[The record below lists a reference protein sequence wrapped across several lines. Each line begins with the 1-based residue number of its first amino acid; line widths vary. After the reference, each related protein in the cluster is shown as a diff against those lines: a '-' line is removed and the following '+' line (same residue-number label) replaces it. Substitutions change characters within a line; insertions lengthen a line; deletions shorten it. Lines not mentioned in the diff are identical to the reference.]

1 MSTTNNQLN
10 ESTTNQNQTLSH
22 AFICN
27 HCSYEFKS
35 KEDMKEHYKSQYH
48 LYNLHRVTMQLNPVT
63 YDEFQKRKATL
74 EKASSLKNNE
84 KTEKS
89 KGNLN
94 NTSQSV
100 TNNYCLP
107 CCKSFASMNKL
118 DEHLKTKSHK
128 QREVEKKKSPQAK
141 GESEEKEKKEPTK
154 TPIDNYLICFVC
166 NQQTS
171 QIDDLICHLKD
182 SHDFQFPI
190 SSCIS
195 NMIKPIKLIITKIFK
210 YGACLY
216 CDSQKFPSPK
226 AILNHMKDKDH
237 VKICYEDII
246 DHFYKYYDKEKIL
259 KYDGEERRTKMYVLI
274 KRMIMSKEKEKK
286 EKEIVEEDGE
296 EWEEVSENEKEN
308 EEEKDNL
315 SDVEDDTDE
324 IKKINYVK
332 LENGELLLKNG
343 SVIGNR
349 VYNTLYKQRIRY
361 IPIVWK
367 NTDRI
372 QLLKS
377 KGIINRKRELV
388 KEKKIIKEQLGHWKL
403 KGSKKGNFERANTLF
418 KPCKQVNC

>member
-1 MSTTNNQLN
+1 MSTPNNNQLN
-10 ESTTNQNQTLSH
+10 ESTTNNQNNQTLSH

-84 KTEKS
+84 KTEKQ
-89 KGNLN
+89 
-94 NTSQSV
+94 TSQSG
-100 TNNYCLP
+100 TNNYCVP
-107 CCKSFASMNKL
+107 CSKSFASMNKL

-128 QREVEKKKSPQAK
+128 QREVEKKELSQVKRD
-141 GESEEKEKKEPTK
+141 SEEKKEPTK
-154 TPIDNYLICFVC
+154 TPIDNYLICFIC

-171 QIDDLICHLKD
+171 HIDDLMCHLKD
-182 SHDFQFPI
+182 NHHFQFPI

-274 KRMIMSKEKEKK
+274 KRMINSKEKK
-286 EKEIVEEDGE
+286 EKEKEIIEENGE
-296 EWEEVSENEKEN
+296 EWEEVSENENEN
-308 EEEKDNL
+308 EDEKDNL
-315 SDVEDDTDE
+315 SDIDDDTEE

-343 SVIGNR
+343 TVIGNR

-361 IPIVWK
+361 VPMVWK

-372 QLLKS
+372 QQLKS
-377 KGIINRKRELV
+377 KGIINRKRELI
-388 KEKKIIKEQLGHWKL
+388 KENKIIKEQLGHWKL
-403 KGSKKGNFERANTLF
+403 KGSKKGIFERPNTLF
-418 KPCKQVNC
+418 KACKQVNC